1 MAVATEDASEAAEE
15 EQLKKSREERV
26 AEVRRATGLADGGE
40 VGGGVHVLGAQERLV
55 QPVRVAE
62 GRGGGVEPAEEG
74 EARTARS

>member
-40 VGGGVHVLGAQERLV
+40 VGGGVDVVGAQQRRVQHVRL
-55 QPVRVAE
+55 AE
-62 GRGGGVEPAEEG
+62 GRRRLLRGGQGGAG
-74 EARTARS
+74 